1 MIRTARLALALALAA
16 TLVLAASAA
25 ARPAADHP
33 LAFAAEDG
41 DGECPD
47 VPVEESAGC
56 EDPGAADSQD
66 GGDEESW
73 DLCDPEL
80 DADCAADD
88 EDDDDGADAVEPTLP
103 ATVKVARRPVKVTH
117 RTITLTATCQQDE
130 GCVAATYT
138 LKLKAGKRLT
148 RKAKGKA
155 LSSGERARLTFRLTR
170 AQVAK
175 LARRTVKAT
184 VSAPGAHTV
193 SLKLHA

>member
-1 MIRTARLALALALAA
+1 MIRTARLALVLALAA

-25 ARPAADHP
+25 ARPVADHP

-41 DGECPD
+41 NGECPD

-56 EDPGAADSQD
+56 EDL
-66 GGDEESW
+66 GGEDAQGGGYEESW
-73 DLCDPEL
+73 DICDPEL
-80 DADCAADD
+80 VPDCD
-88 EDDDDGADAVEPTLP
+88 EGDDDGAEAMDPTLP
-103 ATVKVARRPVKVTH
+103 ATVKVARRPMKVT
-117 RTITLTATCQQDE
+117 RGTVTLTATCQQDE

-138 LKLKAGKRLT
+138 LKLEAGKRLT
-148 RKAKGKA
+148 RKAKGAA
-155 LSSGERARLTFRLTR
+155 LNSGERAKLTFRLTR